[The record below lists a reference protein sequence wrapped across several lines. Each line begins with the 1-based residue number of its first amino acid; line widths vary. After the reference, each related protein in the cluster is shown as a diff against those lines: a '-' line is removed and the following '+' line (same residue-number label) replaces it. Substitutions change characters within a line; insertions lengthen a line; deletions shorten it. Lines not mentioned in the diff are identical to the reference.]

1 MCSILKKLS
10 NTLQPFHQVV
20 EIIFE
25 ILNAQK
31 EGANARVLE
40 HLLSYAKNQFGN
52 QVAGIHYRERQDG
65 ERIDNWTV
73 DIVILYGI
81 YKKLIARYT
90 EGEHLGRMIMFPLL
104 QKLLKILNHWLNHL
118 DDSNASSRSRGIAPS
133 SRLDEGQTDTLLNY
147 LFCTE
152 NNIATIAINTKQFNI
167 AEGHCQQ
174 SLAHSRRMRVEGV
187 QKTTSMFYA
196 IRTYCQLR
204 FHQGNFSDAVLFAEE
219 GYNLVVEAY
228 DPVHPQVQEAA
239 GLLIK
244 MLIRKG
250 DLFNAE
256 RFAEVTYS
264 NLRDSK
270 NGMDQNSE
278 VMALGSYNLANIIF
292 QQDGDFMK
300 AENLA
305 RDAVRIRTLI
315 DSKDHNVRISCNLLG
330 NLLCKQNKLGDE
342 TREFYARALAIFKRS
357 EGPDGINSVTGNE
370 SFGSYY
376 VQLAMYGP
384 QPTLA
389 SKRKYMLLSK
399 SHLEE
404 GHRIFLKL
412 LGPYHEDTKH
422 VQTLLAMVA
431 RAL

>member
-1 MCSILKKLS
+1 MCPILKKLS

-20 EIIFE
+20 EMIFE
-25 ILNAQK
+25 ILK
-31 EGANARVLE
+31 SPEKRANARVLG
-40 HLLSYAKNQFGN
+40 HLLSYAENQFGN

-81 YKKLIARYT
+81 YEKLIACYT
-90 EGEHLGRMIMFPLL
+90 DGEHLGRMIVFPLL
-104 QKLLKILNHWLNHL
+104 EKKLKILNLWLNHI
-118 DDSNASSRSRGIAPS
+118 DNSNAS
-133 SRLDEGQTDTLLNY
+133 SRLDEGQTDTLLKY
-147 LFCTE
+147 LFRTE
-152 NNIATIAINTKQFNI
+152 NNIATIAINTKQFDI

-187 QKTTSMFYA
+187 QKTTFMFNA
-196 IRTYCQLR
+196 IETYCGLR

-244 MLIRKG
+244 MLIRKK

-278 VMALGSYNLANIIF
+278 VMALGSYNLANIIY

-315 DSKDHNVRISCNLLG
+315 DSKNHNVGISCDLLG
-330 NLLCKQNKLGDE
+330 NLLCKQSKLGDE
-342 TREFYARALAIFKRS
+342 TRKIYERALAIFKRS
-357 EGPDGINSVTGNE
+357 EGPDGINSATGNQD
-370 SFGSYY
+370 FGTYY
-376 VQLAMYGP
+376 TAYTRFKKEVYPSIQSL
-384 QPTLA
+384 T
-389 SKRKYMLLSK
+389 
-399 SHLEE
+399 
-404 GHRIFLKL
+404 
-412 LGPYHEDTKH
+412 
-422 VQTLLAMVA
+422 
-431 RAL
+431 